1 MTGNA
6 HELPLL
12 WDTSAEASAFD
23 PEHWFEYCERITG
36 RPRPRL
42 PRLAI
47 QTVIPT
53 HFDLVC
59 ARYGAVADDFT
70 LADHPFAV
78 FRHAGLD
85 MVIARSAK
93 GSYAAGGLDE
103 LIALGARHIVF
114 LGGSGT
120 ISHEVEVDDLFIP
133 TRALRDEGV
142 SLHYLPPSRYAYP
155 SSRLTEALLEVS
167 RGAAVPVKTG
177 PMWTITAHFR
187 QALPRLAAFRAEGCL
202 VVNNEASSAFA
213 VGQARGVEVA
223 ALLNVGDTL
232 ADGRFLVP
240 EGHRKLYGPADAAVQ
255 LELALAA
262 LTRLGADAK

>member
-1 MTGNA
+1 MTQVPTD
-6 HELPLL
+6 LPLL
-12 WDTSAEASAFD
+12 WDTTGAPSAFD
-23 PEHWFEYCERITG
+23 PDHWFEYCERITG
-36 RPRPRL
+36 RTRPRL
-42 PRLAI
+42 PALAI
-47 QTVIPT
+47 QTVIPA

-59 ARYGAVADDFT
+59 ERYGVVADDFT

-78 FRHAGLD
+78 FEHAGLEI
-85 MVIARSAK
+85 VIARSAK

-120 ISHEVEVDDLFIP
+120 ISAEVEVDDLFIP

-155 SSRLTEALLEVS
+155 STRLTEALVAVS
-167 RGAAVPVKTG
+167 RDAPLPVKTG

-187 QALPRLAAFRAEGCL
+187 QALPRLRAFREEGCL

-213 VGQARGVEVA
+213 VGQARGVDVA

-232 ADGRFLVP
+232 ADGRFSVP
-240 EGHRKLYGPADAAVQ
+240 IGHKKLYGPADAAVQ
-255 LELALAA
+255 LDLALAA
-262 LTRLGADAK
+262 LAMLGADAK